1 MRRDSGEA
9 ERAMS
14 THHLDAL
21 RDWVAQQVGLS
32 APELEFIAGDASPRQ
47 YYRVRCH
54 TGQLGVFSCI
64 VMVSPPSENN
74 EAFLHVGR
82 RLAAAGIQTPAVL
95 AQAEAQGW
103 FLLEDFGDLQLLS
116 ALNAENVS
124 FHYRQ
129 AFQVLAKQVLL
140 PTDGAGI
147 PLYSSSRLNA
157 ELLLFTE
164 WFLLRLLKLTI
175 SETTTARFFTLSE
188 CLIASALE
196 QPQVWVHRD
205 FHSRNMMVLEANLG
219 IIDFQD
225 AVVGPIT
232 YDPVS
237 LLKDCYIRWPRDQ
250 QLTWLET
257 YYDQLC
263 SMGHVSQEI
272 DGSLSTKAK
281 TSSLSNLIDGVSKA
295 RFEQWF
301 DLMGLQRHLK
311 VLGIFAR
318 LHIRDEKSA
327 YLDDLPLVVA
337 YVREGL
343 AVTANTDPSI
353 ADFRE
358 WFEHDLMPVICDQH
372 WYRPIDTAGWVL

>member
-1 MRRDSGEA
+1 MT
-9 ERAMS
+9 

-21 RDWVAQQVGLS
+21 RNWVAHQVGLA

-47 YYRVRCH
+47 YYRVRCN
-54 TGQLGVFSCI
+54 TGQVGVSSRI

-82 RLAAAGIQTPAVL
+82 RLAAAGIQTPTVL
-95 AQAEAQGW
+95 AQAGAQGW
-103 FLLEDFGDLQLLS
+103 FLLDDFGDVQLLS
-116 ALNAENVS
+116 ALTADNVS
-124 FHYRQ
+124 FYYRQ
-129 AFQVLAKQVLL
+129 AFAVLAKQLRL
-140 PTDGAGI
+140 PTDDAGI
-147 PLYSSSRLNA
+147 PLYSPSRLNA
-157 ELLLFTE
+157 ELSLFTE
-164 WFLLRLLKLTI
+164 WFLRRLLRLTVD
-175 SETTTARFFTLSE
+175 EMTTARFHALSE

-237 LLKDCYIRWPRDQ
+237 LLKDCYIRWPREQ
-250 QLTWLET
+250 QLIWLET
-257 YYDQLC
+257 YYDQVR
-263 SMGHVSQEI
+263 SMGHASQTI
-272 DGSLSTKAK
+272 DGSLSIKAK
-281 TSSLSNLIDGVSKA
+281 TSSLSNLLEGVSKA

-343 AVTANTDPSI
+343 AETANTDPSI

-358 WFEHDLMPVICDQH
+358 WFEHDLMPVVCAQH
-372 WYRPIDTAGWVL
+372 WYRPTAAAGWIL

>member
-1 MRRDSGEA
+1 
-9 ERAMS
+9 MS

-21 RDWVAQQVGLS
+21 RNWVAQQVGRA

-54 TGQLGVFSCI
+54 NGQLGVSACI

-82 RLAAAGIQTPAVL
+82 CLASAGIQTPTVL
-95 AQAEAQGW
+95 AQAPVQGW
-103 FLLEDFGDLQLLS
+103 FLLEDFGDVQLLS
-116 ALNAENVS
+116 VLNAESAS
-124 FHYRQ
+124 FRYRQ
-129 AFQVLAKQVLL
+129 AFDVLAKQVRL
-140 PTDGAGI
+140 PTDDAGI
-147 PLYSSSRLNA
+147 PHYSAALLNA
-157 ELLLFTE
+157 ELSLFTE
-164 WFLLRLLKLTI
+164 WFLTRLLNVTA
-175 SETTTARFFTLSE
+175 SESTAARFRALSE

-205 FHSRNMMVLEANLG
+205 FHSRNMMVLAVGLG

-257 YYDQLC
+257 YYDQVQ
-263 SMGHVSQEI
+263 SMGYSSQRM
-272 DGSLSTKAK
+272 DGSLSSKAR
-281 TSSLSNLIDGVSKA
+281 DGSRLDLLEGISKA

-337 YVREGL
+337 YVREAL
-343 AVTANTDPSI
+343 SVTLNIDNSI

-372 WYRPIDTAGWVL
+372 WYRPIDTAGWML

>member
-1 MRRDSGEA
+1 MT
-9 ERAMS
+9 

-21 RDWVAQQVGLS
+21 RSWVAQQVGLA

-47 YYRVRCH
+47 YYRVRCPA
-54 TGQLGVFSCI
+54 GQLGVSSCI
-64 VMVSPPSENN
+64 VMMSPPSENN

-82 RLAAAGIQTPAVL
+82 RLAAAGIQTPTVL
-95 AQAEAQGW
+95 AQAKAQGW
-103 FLLEDFGDLQLLS
+103 FLLEDFGDVQLLS

-124 FHYRQ
+124 FYYRQ
-129 AFQVLAKQVLL
+129 AFQVLAKQLRL
-140 PTDGAGI
+140 PIDDAGI
-147 PLYSSSRLNA
+147 PLYNASRLNA
-157 ELLLFTE
+157 ELSLFTE
-164 WFLLRLLKLTI
+164 WFLLRLLKVTV
-175 SETTTARFFTLSE
+175 SEKTTARFGALSE
-188 CLIASALE
+188 CLIGSALE

-237 LLKDCYIRWPRDQ
+237 LLKDCYVRWPRDQ
-250 QLTWLET
+250 QLIWLEA
-257 YYDQLC
+257 YYDQVR
-263 SMGHVSQEI
+263 STGQVSQGI
-272 DGSLSTKAK
+272 DESLSTEAK
-281 TSSLSNLIDGVSKA
+281 TTSLPNRLCGVSQA

-343 AVTANTDPSI
+343 AVTANIDPSI
-353 ADFRE
+353 ADFWQ
-358 WFEHDLMPVICDQH
+358 WFEHDLMPVICDQR
-372 WYRPIDTAGWVL
+372 WYRPTAAAGWIL

>member
-1 MRRDSGEA
+1 
-9 ERAMS
+9 MS

-32 APELEFIAGDASPRQ
+32 APELELIAGDASPRQ
-47 YYRVRCH
+47 YYRVRSN
-54 TGQLGVFSCI
+54 TGQLGVSSCI

-82 RLAAAGIQTPAVL
+82 CLASAGILTPTVL
-95 AQAEAQGW
+95 AQEQGQGW

-129 AFQVLAKQVLL
+129 AFQVLAKQVRL

-372 WYRPIDTAGWVL
+372 WYRHIDTAGWVL

>member
-1 MRRDSGEA
+1 MT
-9 ERAMS
+9 

-21 RDWVAQQVGLS
+21 RNWVAHQVGLA

-54 TGQLGVFSCI
+54 NGQLGVSACI

-82 RLAAAGIQTPAVL
+82 RLAAADIQTPTVF
-95 AQAEAQGW
+95 AQSEAQGW
-103 FLLEDFGDLQLLS
+103 FLLEDFGDVQLLS
-116 ALNAENVS
+116 VLTAENVS
-124 FHYRQ
+124 FYYRQ
-129 AFQVLAKQVLL
+129 AFEVLAKQVRL
-140 PTDGAGI
+140 PTYDAGI
-147 PLYSSSRLNA
+147 PLYSSSRLSA
-157 ELLLFTE
+157 ELSLFTE
-164 WFLLRLLKLTI
+164 WFLQRLLKVTVG
-175 SETTTARFFTLSE
+175 ETTTACFRALSE

-196 QPQVWVHRD
+196 QPKVWVHRD
-205 FHSRNMMVLEANLG
+205 FHSRNMMVLKTGLG

-225 AVVGPIT
+225 AVIGPIT

-250 QLTWLET
+250 QLAWLET
-257 YYDQLC
+257 YYDQFR
-263 SMGHVSQEI
+263 SMGHASQGME
-272 DGSLSTKAK
+272 GSLSTEAK
-281 TSSLSNLIDGVSKA
+281 TSFPPDQLGEVSKA

-318 LHIRDEKSA
+318 LHIRDEKSS
-327 YLDDLPLVVA
+327 YLGDLPLVVA

-343 AVTANTDPSI
+343 AVSANTDPSI

-358 WFEHDLMPVICDQH
+358 WFEHDLMPVICDQN
-372 WYRPIDTAGWVL
+372 WYRPNAAAGWIL

>member
-1 MRRDSGEA
+1 MT
-9 ERAMS
+9 

-21 RDWVAQQVGLS
+21 RSWVAQQLGFS

-47 YYRVRCH
+47 YYRVRCN
-54 TGQLGVFSCI
+54 TGQLRVSSCI

-82 RLAAAGIQTPAVL
+82 RLAAAGIETPTVL
-95 AQAEAQGW
+95 AQAPVQGW
-103 FLLEDFGDLQLLS
+103 FLLKDFGDVQLLS
-116 ALNAENVS
+116 TLSAENVS
-124 FHYRQ
+124 FRYRQ
-129 AFQVLAKQVLL
+129 AFEVLAKQVRL
-140 PTDGAGI
+140 PTDDAGI
-147 PLYSSSRLNA
+147 PHYSASRLNT
-157 ELLLFTE
+157 ELALFTE
-164 WFLLRLLKLTI
+164 WFLLRLLGVTV
-175 SETTTARFFTLSE
+175 SETMTARFHALSDR
-188 CLIASALE
+188 LIASALD

-205 FHSRNMMVLEANLG
+205 FHSRNIMVLEAGLG

-225 AVVGPIT
+225 AVIGPIT

-250 QLTWLET
+250 QLIWLDT
-257 YYDQLC
+257 YYDQIQ
-263 SMGHVSQEI
+263 SMEYSSQEMSRSLPPRAKE
-272 DGSLSTKAK
+272 GSQ
-281 TSSLSNLIDGVSKA
+281 SNLLEGVSKA

-301 DLMGLQRHLK
+301 DLIGLQRHLK

-318 LHIRDEKSA
+318 LHIRDQKSA

-343 AVTANTDPSI
+343 AVTANTDLSI

-358 WFEHDLMPVICDQH
+358 WFEHDLLPVIREQH
-372 WYRPIDTAGWVL
+372 WYRPIDTAGWIL

>member
-1 MRRDSGEA
+1 MTIHD
-9 ERAMS
+9 
-14 THHLDAL
+14 LDAL
-21 RDWVAQQVGLS
+21 QSWVAQQVGLS

-54 TGQLGVFSCI
+54 TGQLGVSSCI

-82 RLAAAGIQTPAVL
+82 CLASAGIETPTVL
-95 AQAEAQGW
+95 AQAAAQGW
-103 FLLEDFGDLQLLS
+103 FLLEDFGNVQLLS
-116 ALNAENVS
+116 LLNAES
-124 FHYRQ
+124 AAFHYRQ
-129 AFQVLAKQVLL
+129 ALDVLIKQVQL
-140 PTDGAGI
+140 PTKDAGI
-147 PLYSSSRLNA
+147 PDYTASRLNA
-157 ELLLFTE
+157 ELSLFSE
-164 WFLLRLLKLTI
+164 WFLLRLLNVTV
-175 SETTTARFFTLSE
+175 SESSMAHFRALSE
-188 CLIASALE
+188 RLIASALE

-205 FHSRNMMVLEANLG
+205 FHSRNMMVLEADLG

-250 QLTWLET
+250 QLTWLDT
-257 YYDQLC
+257 YYDQVQ
-263 SMGHVSQEI
+263 SISQSSHGMN
-272 DGSLSTKAK
+272 GSLSTQPSHGSRA
-281 TSSLSNLIDGVSKA
+281 NLLAGVSKA

-318 LHIRDEKSA
+318 LHIRDQKSA

-337 YVREGL
+337 YVREAL
-343 AVTANTDPSI
+343 TVTANTDAAI
-353 ADFRE
+353 ADFRG
-358 WFEHDLMPVICDQH
+358 WFEHDLMPVIGDQH
-372 WYRPIDTAGWVL
+372 WYRPIDTAGWML

>member
-1 MRRDSGEA
+1 MTTYD
-9 ERAMS
+9 
-14 THHLDAL
+14 LDAL
-21 RDWVAQQVGLS
+21 RSWVAQQVGLS

-54 TGQLGVFSCI
+54 TGQLGVPSCI

-74 EAFLHVGR
+74 DAFLHVGR
-82 RLAAAGIQTPAVL
+82 CLASTGIQTPTVF
-95 AQAEAQGW
+95 AEAKIQGW

-116 ALNAENVS
+116 ELNADNVS
-124 FHYRQ
+124 SRYRQ
-129 AFQVLAKQVLL
+129 AFEVLAKQVRL
-140 PTDGAGI
+140 PTADAGI
-147 PLYSSSRLNA
+147 PDYSVSRLQA
-157 ELLLFTE
+157 ELSLFTE
-164 WFLLRLLKLTI
+164 WFLIRLLNVTV
-175 SETTTARFFTLSE
+175 SDSTTARFRGLSE

-205 FHSRNMMVLEANLG
+205 FHSRNMMVLGTDLG

-250 QLTWLET
+250 QLTWLGT
-257 YYDQLC
+257 YYDQLR
-263 SMGHVSQEI
+263 SMGYFPQVGDGALSNKAKE
-272 DGSLSTKAK
+272 GSLPV
-281 TSSLSNLIDGVSKA
+281 LLEGVGKA

-318 LHIRDEKSA
+318 LHIRDQKSA

-337 YVREGL
+337 YVREAL
-343 AVTANTDPSI
+343 SVTCSTDRSI
-353 ADFRE
+353 AVFRE
-358 WFEHDLMPVICDQH
+358 WFEQNLMPVICDQH
-372 WYRPIDTAGWVL
+372 WYRPIDTAGWIR

>member
-1 MRRDSGEA
+1 MT
-9 ERAMS
+9 

-21 RDWVAQQVGLS
+21 RNWVAHQVGLA

-54 TGQLGVFSCI
+54 NGQLGVSACI

-82 RLAAAGIQTPAVL
+82 RLAAADIQTPTVF
-95 AQAEAQGW
+95 AQSEAQGW
-103 FLLEDFGDLQLLS
+103 FLLEDFGDVQLLS
-116 ALNAENVS
+116 VLTAENVS
-124 FHYRQ
+124 FYYRQ
-129 AFQVLAKQVLL
+129 AFEVLAKQVRL
-140 PTDGAGI
+140 PTHDAGI

-157 ELLLFTE
+157 ELSLFTE
-164 WFLLRLLKLTI
+164 WFLQRLLKVTVG
-175 SETTTARFFTLSE
+175 ETTTACFRALSE

-196 QPQVWVHRD
+196 QPKVWVHRD
-205 FHSRNMMVLEANLG
+205 FHSRNMMVLKTGLG

-225 AVVGPIT
+225 AVIGPIT

-250 QLTWLET
+250 QLAWLET
-257 YYDQLC
+257 YYDQFR
-263 SMGHVSQEI
+263 SMGHSSQGME
-272 DGSLSTKAK
+272 GSLSTEAK
-281 TSSLSNLIDGVSKA
+281 TSFPPDQLGEVSKA

-318 LHIRDEKSA
+318 LHIRDEKSS
-327 YLDDLPLVVA
+327 YLGDLPLVVA

-343 AVTANTDPSI
+343 AVSANTDPSI

-358 WFEHDLMPVICDQH
+358 WFEHDLMPVICDQN
-372 WYRPIDTAGWVL
+372 WYRPNAAAGWIL

>member
-1 MRRDSGEA
+1 MTA
-9 ERAMS
+9 
-14 THHLDAL
+14 HHLDAL
-21 RDWVAQQVGLS
+21 RSWVAQHVGLS

-47 YYRVRCH
+47 YYRVRSN
-54 TGQLGVFSCI
+54 TGQLGVSSCI

-82 RLAAAGIQTPAVL
+82 CLASAGILTPTVL
-95 AQAEAQGW
+95 AQEQGQGW
-103 FLLEDFGDLQLLS
+103 FLLEDFGDVQLLS
-116 ALNAENVS
+116 VLNAESAS
-124 FHYRQ
+124 FRYRQ
-129 AFQVLAKQVLL
+129 AFEVLAKQVRL
-140 PTDGAGI
+140 PTGDAGI
-147 PLYSSSRLNA
+147 PLYTPSRLNA
-157 ELLLFTE
+157 ELSLFTE
-164 WFLLRLLKLTI
+164 WFLQRLLKVTV
-175 SETTTARFFTLSE
+175 SETATARFRALSE

-205 FHSRNMMVLEANLG
+205 FHSRNMMVLAADLG

-318 LHIRDEKSA
+318 LHIRDQKSA

-337 YVREGL
+337 YVREAA
-343 AVTANTDPSI
+343 AVTANTDSSI
-353 ADFRE
+353 ADFGQ
-358 WFEHDLMPVICDQH
+358 WFEHDLMPVIGDQH
-372 WYRPIDTAGWVL
+372 WYRPVDTAGWIL

>member
-1 MRRDSGEA
+1 M
-9 ERAMS
+9 
-14 THHLDAL
+14 TKHHLDAL
-21 RDWVAQQVGLS
+21 RNWVARQVGLS

-54 TGQLGVFSCI
+54 TGQLGVSSCI

-82 RLAAAGIQTPAVL
+82 RLAAVGIQTPAVL

-129 AFQVLAKQVLL
+129 AFQVLAKQVRL

-175 SETTTARFFTLSE
+175 SETTTARFRTLSE

-205 FHSRNMMVLEANLG
+205 FHSRNIMVLKANLG

-250 QLTWLET
+250 QLVWLET
-257 YYDQLC
+257 YYDRVC
-263 SMGHVSQEI
+263 SMGRVSKGI
-272 DGSLSTKAK
+272 DGSLSTNVK
-281 TSSLSNLIDGVSKA
+281 TSSLFNLIDGVSKA

-327 YLDDLPLVVA
+327 YLDDLPVVVA

-343 AVTANTDPSI
+343 AVSADTDPSI

-372 WYRPIDTAGWVL
+372 WYRPIDTAGWIL

>member
-1 MRRDSGEA
+1 MT
-9 ERAMS
+9 

-21 RDWVAQQVGLS
+21 RSWVAQQVGLS

-54 TGQLGVFSCI
+54 TGQLGVSSCI

-82 RLAAAGIQTPAVL
+82 RLAAAGIQTPTVL

-103 FLLEDFGDLQLLS
+103 FLLEDFGDVQLLS
-116 ALNAENVS
+116 VLTADNVS
-124 FHYRQ
+124 FYYRQ
-129 AFQVLAKQVLL
+129 AFEVLAKQVRL

-147 PLYSSSRLNA
+147 PLYNSSRLNA
-157 ELLLFTE
+157 ELSLFTE
-164 WFLLRLLKLTI
+164 WFLQRLLKLTVG
-175 SETTTARFFTLSE
+175 ETTTACFRTLSE

-237 LLKDCYIRWPRDQ
+237 LLKDCYIRWPRAQ
-250 QLTWLET
+250 QLIWLET
-257 YYDQLC
+257 YYDQVR
-263 SMGHVSQEI
+263 SMEHVSQGR
-272 DGSLSTKAK
+272 DGSLSTEAK
-281 TSSLSNLIDGVSKA
+281 TTSRTNLLDGVSHA

-318 LHIRDEKSA
+318 LHIRDVKSA

-343 AVTANTDPSI
+343 AENANTDPSI
-353 ADFRE
+353 AEFRE

-372 WYRPIDTAGWVL
+372 WYRPTAATGWIP

>member
-1 MRRDSGEA
+1 MT
-9 ERAMS
+9 

-21 RDWVAQQVGLS
+21 RSWVAQQVGLS

-54 TGQLGVFSCI
+54 TGQLGVPSCI

-82 RLAAAGIQTPAVL
+82 CLASVGIQTPTVL
-95 AQAEAQGW
+95 AQAQAQGW
-103 FLLEDFGDLQLLS
+103 FLLEDFGDVQLLS
-116 ALNAENVS
+116 GLNAENVS
-124 FHYRQ
+124 FRYRQ
-129 AFQVLAKQVLL
+129 AFEVLAKQVRL
-140 PTDGAGI
+140 PTDDSGI
-147 PLYSSSRLNA
+147 PHYSASRLNA
-157 ELLLFTE
+157 ELSLFTE
-164 WFLLRLLKLTI
+164 WFLLRLLNVTV
-175 SETTTARFFTLSE
+175 SESTTARFRALSE

-205 FHSRNMMVLEANLG
+205 FHSRNMMVLEAGLG

-232 YDPVS
+232 YDLVS

-257 YYDQLC
+257 YYDQVQSIGYL
-263 SMGHVSQEI
+263 SQVT
-272 DGSLSTKAK
+272 DGSLSPRAK
-281 TSSLSNLIDGVSKA
+281 EGPRTGLSEGVSKA
-295 RFEQWF
+295 LFAQWF

-318 LHIRDEKSA
+318 LHIRDQKSA
-327 YLDDLPLVVA
+327 YLEDLPLVVA

-343 AVTANTDPSI
+343 AVTANTDASI
-353 ADFRE
+353 VDFRE
-358 WFEHDLMPVICDQH
+358 WFEHDLMPVIRDQY
-372 WYRPIDTAGWVL
+372 WYRPNAAAGWIL

>member
-1 MRRDSGEA
+1 MT
-9 ERAMS
+9 

-21 RDWVAQQVGLS
+21 RNWVAQQVGRA

-82 RLAAAGIQTPAVL
+82 RLAAVGIQTPAVL

-129 AFQVLAKQVLL
+129 AFQVLAKQVRL

-188 CLIASALE
+188 WLIASALE

-250 QLTWLET
+250 QLAWLET
-257 YYDQLC
+257 YYDQL
-263 SMGHVSQEI
+263 
-272 DGSLSTKAK
+272 
-281 TSSLSNLIDGVSKA
+281 
-295 RFEQWF
+295 
-301 DLMGLQRHLK
+301 
-311 VLGIFAR
+311 
-318 LHIRDEKSA
+318 
-327 YLDDLPLVVA
+327 
-337 YVREGL
+337 
-343 AVTANTDPSI
+343 
-353 ADFRE
+353 
-358 WFEHDLMPVICDQH
+358 
-372 WYRPIDTAGWVL
+372 